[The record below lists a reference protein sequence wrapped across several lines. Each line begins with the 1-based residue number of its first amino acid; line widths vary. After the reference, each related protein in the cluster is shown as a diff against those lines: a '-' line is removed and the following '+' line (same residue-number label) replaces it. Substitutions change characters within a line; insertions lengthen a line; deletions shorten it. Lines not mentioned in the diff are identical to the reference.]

1 MHARAMCLLTIVLS
15 LLMSMFPPSVRRAAV
30 LFRRRNWASLPSVLL
45 LVSLEVRGKELFL
58 HHLARILHHLATTVT
73 SV

>member
-1 MHARAMCLLTIVLS
+1 
-15 LLMSMFPPSVRRAAV
+15 MSMLFPPNVRRAAV
-30 LFRRRNWASLPSVLL
+30 LFRRRNWISLASVLL

-58 HHLARILHHLATTVT
+58 HHLATTVT